1 MLKAL
6 VHNSLHL
13 FKSASLVV
21 GESKSESKN
30 LKGSTVVFKLY
41 WLVGRCWLTE
51 DCGLFPGA
59 IKCSEW
65 PAREK
70 NLESRLYTWVE
81 NVGEIL

>member
-41 WLVGRCWLTE
+41 WLVGRRWLTE
-51 DCGLFPGA
+51 DCCLFPGA